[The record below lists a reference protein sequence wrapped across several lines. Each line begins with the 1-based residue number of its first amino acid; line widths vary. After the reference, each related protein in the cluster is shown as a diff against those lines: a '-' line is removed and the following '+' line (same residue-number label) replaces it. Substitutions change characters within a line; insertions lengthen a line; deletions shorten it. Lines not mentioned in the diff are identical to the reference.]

1 MGPRLLYA
9 LIVGAVIVASLALR
23 VWDPNPVARLR
34 SLVFDAYQRVSPRAY
49 DPSLPVRIID
59 IDEESLKQVGQWPW
73 PRTVLAD
80 LVDKLAA
87 GGAAAIGFDMVFPE
101 PDRMS
106 PANALHFWP
115 NSEALASLKEEIEKL
130 PTNDHVFAE
139 AIGKGPVVLGFI
151 STPQGTS
158 QPETKAGFAHGGDDP
173 KLFAPYYPGAAASLK
188 ELQDKEHGTG
198 SLNWIPEHDQIIRRM
213 PMIVRIGDTLYP
225 SLAADL
231 LRLAQGAST
240 YIVKSS
246 GASGEKAFGE
256 KTGIVGVKVG
266 DYEVPTEAN
275 GQMWMKFTRTAKQ
288 RYLPAYKVLNGEI
301 GKDELEGRILIIG
314 TSAAGLLD
322 LRATPLEASVPGV
335 ELHAQ
340 AVEQILQS
348 SFLLRPDFATP
359 AELLYILVLGVLIA
373 VLIYR
378 SGALGS
384 AVVGGLAVAAVILI
398 SWYAF
403 DAFGWLVDPVY
414 PAIALTAIYLAGT
427 LFVFLRTE
435 KERNRVRHA
444 FSHYM
449 APALVERLADDPSRL
464 KLGGETRDM
473 TLLFSDVR
481 GFTTISEGLDAEELT
496 HFLNSLFTPLSNI
509 ILDEQGTIDK
519 FMGDAVMAF
528 WNAPLDD
535 SSHPSHACSAALRM
549 MGEMAGL
556 NARWQQEARSQRAL
570 VQAGQA
576 RHRPQ
581 YRALLRRQS
590 RLGDALRLFGDRRQR
605 QRGLTARGPVQDL
618 RRRHCGGRDH
628 DGARARFR
636 LHRARSPQGEGQ
648 DRGDAHLRAARRQG
662 AQAIAQFHR
671 PRRKTRRVSCPLP
684 CARLERRGSL
694 GRRMREAEQRPPRP
708 ALCALPRAHRLFPHQ
723 PSPASLGRHRRG
735 PVEVAPM
742 THLAIL
748 VLAAVAVLM
757 FKHMV
762 ADFYLQTPYQYLNKG
777 TYGHPGGFLH
787 AGIHV
792 ALTPLVYLVLRRAR
806 SCLPARSRSASS
818 RSTITSIG

>member
-1 MGPRLLYA
+1 MGPRLLYV

-23 VWDPNPVARLR
+23 VWDPSPVARLR
-34 SLVFDAYQRVSPRAY
+34 SLVFDAYQRVSPRAF
-49 DPSLPVRIID
+49 DPSLPVRIVD
-59 IDEESLKQVGQWPW
+59 IDEESLKEVGQWPW

-87 GGAAAIGFDMVFPE
+87 NGAAAIGFDTVFPE

-106 PANALHFWP
+106 PANALRFWP
-115 NSEALASLKEEIEKL
+115 KSDALASLREEVEKL
-130 PTNDHVFAE
+130 PSNDQVFAE

-151 STPQGTS
+151 STPEGTS

-173 KLFAPYYPGAAASLK
+173 ALFAPYYPGAAASLK
-188 ELQDKEHGTG
+188 ELQDKAQGAG

-213 PMIVRIGDTLYP
+213 PMIVRIGDKLYP

-231 LRLAQGAST
+231 LRMAQGAST

-275 GQMWMKFTRTAKQ
+275 GQMWIKFTTSSKQ

-301 GKDELEGRILIIG
+301 GRDQIEGRILIVG

-340 AVEQILQS
+340 AVEQILQGA
-348 SFLLRPDFATP
+348 FLQRPDFATP
-359 AELLYILVLGVLIA
+359 AELFYILALGIIIA
-373 VLIYR
+373 FLIYR

-384 AVVGGLAVAAVILI
+384 AVVGGIAVIAVIGI

-403 DAFGWLVDPVY
+403 DALGWLVDPVY

-427 LFVFLRTE
+427 VFVFLRTE
-435 KERNRVRHA
+435 RERNRVRNA

-528 WNAPLDD
+528 WNAPLEDTA
-535 SSHPSHACSAALRM
+535 HPSHACSAALRM
-549 MGEMAGL
+549 MGEMEVL
-556 NARWQQEARSQRAL
+556 NARWRNEAEAKGRPYKPVKLGIGLNTGLCCVGNLGSETRFDYSVIGDNVNVASRLEGQSKTYDVGTVVGETTTERASDFAFIELDLLKVKGKTEATRIFALLGDNALKQSQSFIAL
-570 VQAGQA
+570 AKK
-576 RHRPQ
+576 HTEFLNC
-581 YRALLRRQS
+581 YRA
-590 RLGDALRLFGDRRQR
+590 
-605 QRGLTARGPVQDL
+605 QDWN
-618 RRRHCGGRDH
+618 
-628 DGARARFR
+628 GAD
-636 LHRARSPQGEGQ
+636 S
-648 DRGDAHLRAARRQG
+648 
-662 AQAIAQFHR
+662 
-671 PRRKTRRVSCPLP
+671 
-684 CARLERRGSL
+684 
-694 GRRMREAEQRPPRP
+694 
-708 ALCALPRAHRLFPHQ
+708 
-723 PSPASLGRHRRG
+723 
-735 PVEVAPM
+735 
-742 THLAIL
+742 
-748 VLAAVAVLM
+748 LAAECEKMNTVRLDHLYVLYRERIAH
-757 FKHMV
+757 FRVNPPPPHW
-762 ADFYLQTPYQYLNKG
+762 DG
-777 TYGHPGGFLH
+777 T
-787 AGIHV
+787 AE
-792 ALTPLVYLVLRRAR
+792 AL
-806 SCLPARSRSASS
+806 SK
-818 RSTITSIG
+818 